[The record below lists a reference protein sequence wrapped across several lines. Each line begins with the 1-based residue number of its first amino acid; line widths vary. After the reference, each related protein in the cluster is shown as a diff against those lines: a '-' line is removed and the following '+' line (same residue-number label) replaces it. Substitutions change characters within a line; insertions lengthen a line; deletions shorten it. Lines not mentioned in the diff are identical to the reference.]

1 MCGRSCVIARQHC
14 EIARQAAILAPV
26 VFQKHLIQY
35 SSQLIQNYRDVQ
47 HKIGGDTGMLTR
59 TASYESLHR
68 NFAWQIPARYNIGF
82 DVCDKWADGSGR
94 PALVYERA
102 DGSVVRHTFDALKS
116 LSNQAANSFA
126 ARGVKRGDRIGI
138 FLPQAPETVVAHLAA
153 YKIGAIA
160 VPLFALFG
168 MQALEYRLAN
178 SGAVALVT
186 DSAGLGKIAAIRAAL
201 PELKAVYCIDGADD
215 ALGSAQTA
223 SSSAPLTIPFWPEV
237 HAQSCDF
244 EPADT
249 GPDDPAV
256 IIYTSGTTGKPK
268 GALHG
273 HRVLLGHL
281 PGVEM
286 PLSFFPERARLIWTP
301 ADWAWI
307 GGLLDVLLPALHHGV
322 PVLARRF
329 EKFDGDA
336 AFDIMARHGVTHA
349 FLPPTALKM
358 MRAVERPR
366 ERYRLSLVAVS
377 SGGESLGE
385 ELIEWGRETLGVT
398 LNEFYG
404 QTECNVVLS
413 SCSELFEP
421 RIGSIGKAVPGHRV
435 AIVDD
440 AGRELPPGAEGN
452 IGIRAPDPVMFLGYW
467 HNSEA
472 TREKFAGEYLV
483 TGDIGVL
490 DDEGF
495 VRFVGRNDDVI
506 TSAGYRIGPG
516 PIEDCLLGHP
526 AVRMAAVVGIPDA
539 TRTEIVKAFIVLNEG
554 FAPCDALVRDIQDHV
569 KAKLAAHEYP
579 RAIAF
584 VDSLP
589 MTPTGKI
596 IRRALRD
603 G

>member
-1 MCGRSCVIARQHC
+1 M
-14 EIARQAAILAPV
+14 
-26 VFQKHLIQY
+26 LIRTD
-35 SSQLIQNYRDVQ
+35 SFDV
-47 HKIGGDTGMLTR
+47 LTKSF
-59 TASYESLHR
+59 T
-68 NFAWQIPARYNIGF
+68 WKVPARYNIGV
-82 DVCDKWADGSGR
+82 DVCDKWADGTGR
-94 PALVYERA
+94 PALIYERR
-102 DGSVVRHTFDALKS
+102 DSTLVRYSFDELKA
-116 LSNQAANSFA
+116 LSNQLANTFA
-126 ARGVKRGDRIGI
+126 ARGVTRGERVGI
-138 FLPQAPETVVAHLAA
+138 FLPQAPETALAHVAA
-153 YKIGAIA
+153 YKLGAIA

-168 MQALEYRLAN
+168 VEALEYRLAN

-186 DSAGLGKIAAIRAAL
+186 DAAGLEKVASIRAAL
-201 PELKAVYCIDGADD
+201 PELKTIYCIDDD
-215 ALGSAQTA
+215 GIDRAFA
-223 SSSAPLTIPFWPEV
+223 SRKAAGTPAGLDTLAFWPELR
-237 HAQSCDF
+237 AQSPAF
-244 EPADT
+244 APADT

-286 PLSFFPERARLIWTP
+286 PQSFFPEHARLMWTP

-307 GGLLDVLLPALHHGV
+307 GGLLDVLLPAWHHGV

-329 EKFDGDA
+329 EKFDGEA
-336 AFDIMARHGVTHA
+336 AFDLMARHGVTHA

-358 MRAVERPR
+358 MRNVERPR
-366 ERYRLSLVAVS
+366 ERHRLSLVAVS

-385 ELIEWGRETLGVT
+385 ELIEWGREALGVT

-413 SCSELFEP
+413 SCSALFEP

-440 AGRELPPGAEGN
+440 TGRELPPGTEGN

-467 HNSEA
+467 RNPEA
-472 TREKFAGEYLV
+472 TREKFAGDYLV
-483 TGDIGVL
+483 TGDIGVM
-490 DDEGF
+490 DGDGF
-495 VRFVGRNDDVI
+495 FRFVGRNDDVI

-526 AVRMAAVVGIPDA
+526 AVRLAAVIGVPDA

-554 FAPCDALVRDIQDHV
+554 FTPGETLVHDIQDHV
-569 KAKLAAHEYP
+569 KTRLAAHEYP

-589 MTPTGKI
+589 MTATGKI
-596 IRRALRD
+596 VRRALRD
-603 G
+603 AEPPA